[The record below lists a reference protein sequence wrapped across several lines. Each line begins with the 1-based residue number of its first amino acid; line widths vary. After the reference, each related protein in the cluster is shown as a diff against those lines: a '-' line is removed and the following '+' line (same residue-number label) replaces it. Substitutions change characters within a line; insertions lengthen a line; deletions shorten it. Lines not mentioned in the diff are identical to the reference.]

1 MLLVVLYGWPDITS
15 GKYAE
20 HDFEIIP
27 IQTTTEIF
35 KASLLNIIQTL
46 RMKFCPQ
53 NNGEK
58 HLAHAVFSNVIY
70 RSDMR

>member
-1 MLLVVLYGWPDITS
+1 MRGIKTLFTTKLQRFFAEEKLVELTSWMLLEVLYGCPDITS

-35 KASLLNIIQTL
+35 KASLLNII
-46 RMKFCPQ
+46 
-53 NNGEK
+53 
-58 HLAHAVFSNVIY
+58 
-70 RSDMR
+70 